1 MRSRTVVLTLLL
13 SVAVVGVGALTLQAA
28 NEPKVPYPTG
38 WRGWTHVKTM
48 AITSDQHPL
57 FAAFG
62 GIHHIYVNSTGL
74 KAAKSG
80 GAYPDGSVLVFD
92 LLEWTESGG
101 AYTEGARKLIGVM
114 HKDSKKYKDTGGW
127 GFEGF
132 KAGDPK
138 ERLVNDPVSQCY
150 NCHAG
155 QKDKDFVFSQYRE

>member
-1 MRSRTVVLTLLL
+1 MRLRMTVRTALLM
-13 SVAVVGVGALTLQAA
+13 VAVFGLGGIATHAA
-28 NEPKVPYPTG
+28 DPPQVPYPSG
-38 WRGWTHVKTM
+38 WRSWTHMKTM

-62 GIHHIYVNSTGL
+62 GIHHIYVNSVGL

-80 GAYPDGSVLVFD
+80 GPYPDGSVLVFD

-114 HKDSKKYKDTGGW
+114 HKDSKKYKATGGW

-138 ERLVNDPVSQCY
+138 ERLVTDPVNQCY
-150 NCHAG
+150 NCHSA
-155 QKDKDFVFSQYRE
+155 QKEKDFVFSQYRQ

>member
-1 MRSRTVVLTLLL
+1 MRLATKMQISML
-13 SVAVVGVGALTLQAA
+13 SAAVIGLGGIATHAA
-28 NEPKVPYPTG
+28 DPVKVPYPSG
-38 WRGWTHVKTM
+38 WRNWTHTKTM

-62 GIHHIYVNSTGL
+62 GVHHIYVNSVGL

-80 GAYPDGSVLVFD
+80 GPYPDGSVLVFD

-114 HKDSKKYKDTGGW
+114 HKDSKKYKATGGW

-132 KAGDPK
+132 KGGNPQ
-138 ERLVNDPVSQCY
+138 ERLVTDPVNQCY

-155 QKDKDFVFSQYRE
+155 QKDKDFVFSQYRD

>member
-1 MRSRTVVLTLLL
+1 MRFQQVLRLTVCF
-13 SVAVVGVGALTLQAA
+13 VGMTGLATIATHAA
-28 NEPKVPYPTG
+28 EQHKVPYPTG
-38 WRGWTHVKTM
+38 WRSWTHTKTM

-57 FAAFG
+57 FSAFG

-80 GAYPDGSVLVFD
+80 GTYPDGSIIVFD

-114 HKDSKKYKDTGGW
+114 HKDSKKFKDTGGW

-132 KAGDPK
+132 KGGDPK
-138 ERLVNDPVSQCY
+138 ERLVNDPVTQCY
-150 NCHAG
+150 NCHAA
-155 QKDKDFVFSQYRE
+155 QKDRDFVFSQYRE